1 MNVISLFDGISC
13 GMIALE
19 RERVPVERYVAYE
32 IDEYAIEIS
41 KKNYPQIEQKGSVID
56 ADFSQY
62 EGFDLLIGGSPC
74 QNLSGMGNGKGLW
87 GDESILFFEYVRA
100 LKEIKPKYFLLE
112 NNASMSAKNKDI
124 ITQIMGVD
132 PILIDSID
140 FSAQSRKR
148 LYWTNIPVRS
158 WSPKHYT
165 VGDIA
170 EPVECKSEYDI
181 TDKVEKYLSS
191 EYDGR
196 KIQKNVSAKI
206 RTFDET
212 SKCLGCYCGDYGNNT
227 GLIINHGDGKFYG
240 ITPIEAERLQTLPDN
255 YTEGIPPKKRFH
267 AIGNGW
273 TVDVIAHIF
282 KGLKSSWIDELL
294 NT

>member
-19 RERVPVERYVAYE
+19 RARIPVDRYVAFE
-32 IDEYAIEIS
+32 IDENAISIS

-56 ADFSQY
+56 ADFSSY
-62 EGFDLLIGGSPC
+62 KGFDLLIGGSPC
-74 QNLSGMGNGKGLW
+74 QNLSSMGNGKGLW

-100 LKEIKPKYFLLE
+100 LKEISPKYFLLE
-112 NNASMSAKNKDI
+112 NNASMSDKNKDI
-124 ITQIMGVD
+124 ITQIMGVK
-132 PILIDSID
+132 PVFIDSID

-148 LYWTNIPVRS
+148 LYWTNIPVKE
-158 WSPKHYT
+158 WVAKHIT
-165 VGDIA
+165 LKDIA
-170 EPVECKSEYDI
+170 EPVEDKKDWLI
-181 TDKVEKYLSS
+181 TDKVMKYRQS

-196 KIQKNVSAKI
+196 KIQKNVLGKI
-206 RTFDET
+206 RELDGT
-212 SKCLGCYCGDYGNNT
+212 SMCLGCHCGDYGNNT
-227 GLIINHGDGKFYG
+227 GLIIKQDDEYYS

-255 YTEGIPPKKRFH
+255 YTDGIPPKKRFH

-282 KGLKSSWIDELL
+282 KGLKSSWLDELL
-294 NT
+294 K

>member
-19 RERVPVERYVAYE
+19 KEGIPVDRYVAFE
-32 IDEYAIEIS
+32 IDENAIFVS
-41 KKNYPQIEQKGSVID
+41 KKNYPLIEQKGSVID
-56 ADFSQY
+56 ADFSPY
-62 EGFDLLIGGSPC
+62 KGFDLLIGGSPC
-74 QNLSGMGNGKGLW
+74 QNLSSMGNGKGLW

-100 LKEIKPKYFLLE
+100 LKEINPKYFLLE
-112 NNASMSAKNKDI
+112 NNASMSDKNKDI
-124 ITQIMGVD
+124 ITQIMKVE
-132 PILIDSID
+132 PVFIDSID

-148 LYWTNIPVRS
+148 LYWTNIPIKE
-158 WSPKHYT
+158 WIPKHT
-165 VGDIA
+165 TLRDIV
-170 EPVECKSEYDI
+170 EPVEDKSNWLI
-181 TDKVEKYLSS
+181 TDKVMKYRQS

-196 KIQKNVSAKI
+196 KIQKNVLGKI
-206 RTFDET
+206 RRLDET

-227 GLIINHGDGKFYG
+227 GLITEYDNEYYS

-282 KGLKSSWIDELL
+282 KGLKSNWLDELL
-294 NT
+294 K

>member
-19 RERVPVERYVAYE
+19 RARIPVDRYVAFE
-32 IDEYAIEIS
+32 IDENAISIS

-56 ADFSQY
+56 ADFSSY
-62 EGFDLLIGGSPC
+62 KGFDLLIGGSPC
-74 QNLSGMGNGKGLW
+74 QNLSSMGNGKGLW

-100 LKEIKPKYFLLE
+100 LKKISPKYFLLE
-112 NNASMSAKNKDI
+112 NNASMSDKNKDI
-124 ITQIMGVD
+124 ITQIMGVE
-132 PILIDSID
+132 PVFIDSID

-148 LYWTNIPVRS
+148 LYWTNIPVKK
-158 WSPKHYT
+158 WVAKHIT
-165 VGDIA
+165 LKDIA
-170 EPVECKSEYDI
+170 EPVEDKNDWLV
-181 TDKVEKYLSS
+181 TDKVMKYRQS

-196 KIQKNVSAKI
+196 KIQKNVLGKI
-206 RTFDET
+206 RELDGT
-212 SKCLGCYCGDYGNNT
+212 SKCLGCHCGDYGNNT
-227 GLIINHGDGKFYG
+227 GLIIKYEDEYYS

-255 YTEGIPPKKRFH
+255 YTDGIPPKKRFH

-282 KGLKSSWIDELL
+282 KGLKSSWLDDLL
-294 NT
+294 K

>member
-1 MNVISLFDGISC
+1 MKVLSLFDGISC

-19 RERVPVERYVAYE
+19 RERLPVERYVAYE
-32 IDEYAIEIS
+32 IDNNAIAVS
-41 KKNYPQIEQKGSVID
+41 KKNYPQIEQMGSVVD

-74 QNLSGMGNGKGLW
+74 QNLSGMGNGEGLW

-100 LKEIKPKYFLLE
+100 LKEVKPKYFLLE
-112 NNASMSAKNKDI
+112 NNASMSKKNKDI
-124 ITQIMGVD
+124 ITKIMGVE
-132 PILIDSID
+132 PVFIDSID
-140 FSAQSRKR
+140 FSAQNRKR
-148 LYWTNIPVRS
+148 LYWTNIPVKE
-158 WSPKHYT
+158 WSPKHFSIK
-165 VGDIA
+165 DIA
-170 EPVECKSEYDI
+170 EPVEDKIDYDI

-196 KIQKNVSAKI
+196 KIQKNVRAKI
-206 RTFDET
+206 KNFDET

-227 GLIINHGDGKFYG
+227 GLIIDHGDGKFYS

-255 YTEGIPPKKRFH
+255 YTDCIPLKKRFH
-267 AIGNGW
+267 AVGNGW

-282 KGLKSSWIDELL
+282 KGIKSDWLDNLL
-294 NT
+294 SD

>member
-19 RERVPVERYVAYE
+19 RERIPVDRYVAFE
-32 IDEYAIEIS
+32 IDENAISIS

-56 ADFSQY
+56 ADFSSY
-62 EGFDLLIGGSPC
+62 KGFDLLIGGSPC
-74 QNLSGMGNGKGLW
+74 QNLSSMGNGKGLW

-100 LKEIKPKYFLLE
+100 LKEISPKYFLLE
-112 NNASMSAKNKDI
+112 NNASMSDKNKDI
-124 ITQIMGVD
+124 ITQIMGVK
-132 PILIDSID
+132 PVFIDSID

-148 LYWTNIPVRS
+148 LYWTNIPVKE
-158 WSPKHYT
+158 WVAKHIT
-165 VGDIA
+165 LKDIA
-170 EPVECKSEYDI
+170 EPVEDKKDWLI
-181 TDKVEKYLSS
+181 TDKVMKYRQS

-196 KIQKNVSAKI
+196 KIQKNVLGKI
-206 RTFDET
+206 RELDGT
-212 SKCLGCYCGDYGNNT
+212 SKCLGCGCGDYGNNT
-227 GLIINHGDGKFYG
+227 GLIIKHEDEYYS

-255 YTEGIPPKKRFH
+255 YTDGIPPKKRFH

-282 KGLKSSWIDELL
+282 KGLKSSWLDELL
-294 NT
+294 K

>member
-19 RERVPVERYVAYE
+19 RERIPVVRYVSFE
-32 IDEYAIEIS
+32 IDENAISVS

-56 ADFSQY
+56 ADFSLY
-62 EGFDLLIGGSPC
+62 KGFDLLIGGSPC
-74 QNLSGMGNGKGLW
+74 QNLSRMGNGEGLW

-100 LKEIKPKYFLLE
+100 LKEISPKYFLLE
-112 NNASMSAKNKDI
+112 NNASMSAKNEDI
-124 ITQIMGVD
+124 ITQIMGVE

-148 LYWTNIPVRS
+148 LYWTNIPVKELVG
-158 WSPKHYT
+158 KHIT
-165 VGDIA
+165 LKDIA
-170 EPVECKSEYDI
+170 EPVENKKDWLI
-181 TDKVEKYLSS
+181 TDKVMKYRQS

-196 KIQKNVSAKI
+196 KIQKNVLGKI
-206 RTFDET
+206 RELDGT
-212 SKCLGCYCGDYGNNT
+212 SPCLGCNCGNYGNNT
-227 GLIINHGDGKFYG
+227 GLIIKHGDEYYS

-255 YTEGIPPKKRFH
+255 YTDGIPLNKRYH

-282 KGLKSSWIDELL
+282 KGLKSD
-294 NT
+294 

>member
-19 RERVPVERYVAYE
+19 RDGIPVDRYVAFE
-32 IDEYAIEIS
+32 IDENAISIS

-56 ADFSQY
+56 ADFSSY
-62 EGFDLLIGGSPC
+62 KGFDLLIGGSPC
-74 QNLSGMGNGKGLW
+74 QNLSSMGNGKGLW

-100 LKEIKPKYFLLE
+100 LKEISPKYFLLE
-112 NNASMSAKNKDI
+112 NNASMSNKNKDI
-124 ITQIMGVD
+124 ITQIMGVE
-132 PILIDSID
+132 PVFIDSID

-148 LYWTNIPVRS
+148 LYWTNIPVKE
-158 WSPKHYT
+158 WVAKHIT
-165 VGDIA
+165 LKDIA
-170 EPVECKSEYDI
+170 EPVESKKDWLI
-181 TDKVEKYLSS
+181 TDKVMKYRQS

-196 KIQKNVSAKI
+196 KIQKNVLGKI
-206 RTFDET
+206 RELDGT
-212 SKCLGCYCGDYGNNT
+212 SNCLGCYCGDYGNNT
-227 GLIINHGDGKFYG
+227 GLIIKHEDEYYS

-255 YTEGIPPKKRFH
+255 YTYGIPNKKRFH

-282 KGLKSSWIDELL
+282 KGLKSSWLDELL
-294 NT
+294 K